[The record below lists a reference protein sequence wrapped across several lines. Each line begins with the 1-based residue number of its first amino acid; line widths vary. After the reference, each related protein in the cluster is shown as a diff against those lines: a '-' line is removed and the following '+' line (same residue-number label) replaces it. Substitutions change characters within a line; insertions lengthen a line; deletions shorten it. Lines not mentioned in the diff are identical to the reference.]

1 METSLHG
8 FSVVPDIGDFDFD
21 LSTMDTFDDLDIDIA
36 NFNIVNSGNDPF
48 GDFSLEQSLNLVNEL
63 DAVKDFASD
72 DSSSSSFLDDFDIK
86 EPIKQDCMWSSIIDK
101 NTSPR
106 NLQSVH
112 IQNKNTLY
120 HQSTNLS
127 LTPPTRYIDQH
138 LCTIDTPMP
147 SSDDDD
153 SSNNNSDC
161 EIDVLETNS
170 SKNPKQS
177 SSSGDHCYTS
187 GQSSSG
193 NSDMHSL
200 LTPPDSSEDEDNGQT
215 INMPTNQIYYESKN
229 SLKEIENDRFNKVVR
244 SILLKNVQKSKPKT
258 KTEKAKF
265 KFSIKMAST
274 SSKNN
279 SSDFKP
285 KLQRKTRDS
294 CNAISPILAKSYQ
307 NIKENKQRS
316 IKFCPNDKHQSD
328 ESNRPN
334 LDSRLSGKEKTSH
347 REARDVHNQMERQR
361 RTDLKNA
368 FENLKYFV
376 PSLAKSDRASKQMVL
391 DKAIDHCKNLKKQET
406 TVKTQ
411 KHNLV
416 QRNESLKKQL
426 ALLKSQ
432 VASCQLDNASWEIE
446 GW

>member
-21 LSTMDTFDDLDIDIA
+21 LSTMDTFDDLDIDID

-63 DAVKDFASD
+63 DAVKDLASD
-72 DSSSSSFLDDFDIK
+72 DSSSSSFLDDFDVK

-101 NTSPR
+101 NTSSPR
-106 NLQSVH
+106 NLQTVH
-112 IQNKNTLY
+112 IQNRNTLY
-120 HQSTNLS
+120 HQSANLS

-138 LCTIDTPMP
+138 LCNIDTPMP
-147 SSDDDD
+147 SSDEDD
-153 SSNNNSDC
+153 SSINNSDS
-161 EIDVLETNS
+161 EIDVVESTC
-170 SKNPKQS
+170 SKYLKHN

-187 GQSSSG
+187 GQSVV
-193 NSDMHSL
+193 NPL
-200 LTPPDSSEDEDNGQT
+200 LTPPESSEDEDTVHNT
-215 INMPTNQIYYESKN
+215 TMPTSQIYYENKN
-229 SLKEIENDRFNKVVR
+229 GLKEIENDRFNKVVR

-265 KFSIKMAST
+265 KFSIKMAPT
-274 SSKNN
+274 NNINN
-279 SSDFKP
+279 SSVFKP
-285 KLQRKTRDS
+285 KSKHEKKTRDS
-294 CNAISPILAKSYQ
+294 CSGNSHNLTKSYL
-307 NIKENKQRS
+307 NIKENKQTS
-316 IKFCPNDKHQSD
+316 MKFVPNDKHQSD

-334 LDSRLSGKEKTSH
+334 LDSRLSGKEKTGH

-416 QRNESLKKQL
+416 QKNESLKKQL